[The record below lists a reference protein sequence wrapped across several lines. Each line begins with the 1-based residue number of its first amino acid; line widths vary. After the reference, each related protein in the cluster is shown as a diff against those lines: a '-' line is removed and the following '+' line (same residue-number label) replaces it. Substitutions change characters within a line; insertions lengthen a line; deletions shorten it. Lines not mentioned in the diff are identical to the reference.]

1 MSEKRLVQA
10 LGDLGHYTVQ
20 YFHVSLENMFESAR
34 VDNPQKTKLESS
46 ELDEPSH
53 DISYLFIEKK
63 QVIQN
68 FIREYRRI
76 FQPFYE
82 VAEGS
87 TDSRSVLPNNLELI
101 EKADVDE
108 YAFISSSIMKIREH
122 ADIALTEAT
131 NFFNSI
137 ISLRESNVFA
147 PIDPACLYA
156 VFQYSISHLSIEPKA
171 KLLLLQYFDRYVIG
185 EIPHLL
191 KKIAERLQTHGF
203 EMVSYGSDHSQFDEM
218 FCEDMGDAH
227 DKRDGLRD
235 TLLFSEASGSFK
247 DDRDRGAAFV
257 DAYDGLDNFT
267 DYCETDGFDLNQLQ
281 RTPIEKKQGK
291 MFDYLC
297 SLVKLDVACLK
308 RWLAQ
313 TKQSDMGL
321 NSWETLDTPY
331 GEMPC
336 TYKYQNPVE
345 LVKLLHQFNKK
356 FSVLEG
362 KTEMLTTEQL
372 DKLLMSVQSMQSKV
386 ALDPEQPQSLDVY
399 QAIGQAVRE
408 QYPFNVRYVLSPDD
422 ELSINLVSLLFHL
435 FAKDP
440 QLPLEIQSVLE
451 RAKIP
456 VLRAV
461 LYDKTIIDDAEHPAR
476 SLLEA
481 LAEVGGRMYG
491 ISDLASD
498 ATYIEI
504 ERIVELLLSYTDSKQ
519 GVFETLLDEFKN
531 YSASLTS
538 RISATEKR
546 TCDLARSKAKLAN
559 VKLEVDTI
567 INAKIIS
574 FNGKLPA
581 FIEEFLRDDWSQLLT
596 RIALVD
602 GVESVRWHTVA
613 NILDRLLWS
622 LRDDL
627 PRGEKGRWNALLPLL
642 KKNINNGMN
651 ELSMLEPRKDAF
663 FKKLN
668 LIYKLIGENFG
679 KVSEQSGHGSVIG
692 DPVQPDRYDTA
703 DGSDER
709 HLPTDWQ
716 DIGEGCWFRFVPSG
730 TETASSVMPLHAKL
744 ALVMREPE
752 TYVFVNAKGQSLGEL
767 SKNALIDHI
776 EAEQIMKIEP
786 GQLFERTTSSLI
798 MLVNDIRSYSLR
810 K

>member
-20 YFHVSLENMFESAR
+20 YFHVSLENIFESAR
-34 VDNPQKTKLESS
+34 ADNPQKTKLESS

-101 EKADVDE
+101 EKADADE

-131 NFFNSI
+131 NFFNSV

-171 KLLLLQYFDRYVIG
+171 KMLLLQYFDRYVIG

-191 KKIAERLQTHGF
+191 KKIADRLQTHGF

-218 FCEDMGDAH
+218 LSEHMGGAH

-257 DAYDGLDNFT
+257 DAYDGLDNFSE
-267 DYCETDGFDLNQLQ
+267 YCETDGLDLNQLQ
-281 RTPIEKKQGK
+281 RAPMEKKNGK

-297 SLVKLDVACLK
+297 SLVKLDVASLK
-308 RWLAQ
+308 RWLDQ

-321 NSWETLDTPY
+321 SAWETLDTPY

-336 TYKYQNPVE
+336 TYKYENPVE
-345 LVKLLHQFNKK
+345 LVKLFHQFNKK
-356 FSVLEG
+356 FSVLDG
-362 KTEMLTTEQL
+362 KTETLSTEQL
-372 DKLLMSVQSMQSKV
+372 DQLLASIQSKQSKV
-386 ALDPEQPQSLDVY
+386 ALDPEQRQSLDVY
-399 QAIGQAVRE
+399 QAIGQTIKE
-408 QYPFNVRYVLSPDD
+408 QYPFNVRYILNSDD

-451 RAKIP
+451 RAKVH

-461 LYDKTIIDDAEHPAR
+461 LYDKTIIDEADHPAR

-481 LAEVGGRMYG
+481 LSEVGGRMYG
-491 ISDLASD
+491 ICNLASD

-504 ERIVELLLSYTDSKQ
+504 ERIVELLLSYTDPKQ
-519 GVFETLLDEFKN
+519 GVFETLLDEFNN
-531 YSASLTS
+531 YCDSLS
-538 RISATEKR
+538 NRISATEKR
-546 TCDLARSKAKLAN
+546 TCDLALSRAKLAN

-574 FNGKLPA
+574 FNGKLPT

-679 KVSEQSGHGSVIG
+679 RVSEKSGHGSVIG
-692 DPVQPDRYDTA
+692 DAVQQ
-703 DGSDER
+703 ER
-709 HLPTDWQ
+709 HEAPAGSVARHMPPEWQ
-716 DIGEGCWFRFVPSG
+716 DIGEGCWFRFVPPSTG
-730 TETASSVMPLHAKL
+730 TPAVGSPLHAKL

-767 SKNALIDHI
+767 TKDELIDRI
-776 EAEQIMKIEP
+776 EAEQIVKIES

-798 MLVNDIRSYSLR
+798 MLVNDIPSYSLH